1 MRKYFSAFIALV
13 AISFM
18 PAFAE
23 DVKISRDEYG
33 VPHIYSESDEGA
45 FYGQGYAQACD
56 RLFQLEM
63 VRLSS
68 SGKMSE
74 VFGKGYIDYDKMY
87 LRYFPIDDELHQ
99 LIKSF
104 PDSQRSKF
112 KAFAD
117 GINARIEE
125 VIAENKIPDEFSRY
139 GIEPVKWTEDDVFN
153 TTK

>member
-13 AISFM
+13 AISCM

-23 DVKISRDEYG
+23 DVKISRDDFG
-33 VPHIYSESDEGA
+33 VPHIYSESDEGV

-74 VFGKGYIDYDKMY
+74 KLGAGYIDYDKMY
-87 LRYFPIDDELHQ
+87 LRYIC
-99 LIKSF
+99 
-104 PDSQRSKF
+104 
-112 KAFAD
+112 
-117 GINARIEE
+117 
-125 VIAENKIPDEFSRY
+125 KI
-139 GIEPVKWTEDDVFN
+139 WA
-153 TTK
+153 

>member
-23 DVKISRDEYG
+23 DVKISRDDFG
-33 VPHIYSESDEGA
+33 VPHIYSESDEGV

-74 VFGKGYIDYDKMY
+74 TLGAGYLDYDKMY
-87 LRYFPIDDELHQ
+87 LRYFPVDKELND

-112 KAFAD
+112 RAFAD

-125 VIAENKIPDEFSRY
+125 VVAENKVPQEFAKY
-139 GIEPVKWTEDDVFN
+139 GLEPVRWTEADVF
-153 TTK
+153 